1 MKKIA
6 VYPGSFDPITYGH
19 LDIIRRTL
27 TIFDEVIVA
36 VARNSSKNSL
46 FTTEER
52 VGLIQEVLKDEKR
65 VVVDTFTGLLIDY
78 VSSKNAHVIIRGLR
92 AISDFEYEFQIA
104 QMNSTIGHDVET
116 LFMMT
121 SVQYG
126 YLSSS
131 IVKEVCSLNG
141 TIDGFVPPE
150 VKSAMRLK
158 FGFNNTSEKHNPTI
172 QTQSTKPRR
181 KSR

>member
-19 LDIIRRTL
+19 LDIIRRGL
-27 TIFDEVIVA
+27 SIFDEIIVT
-36 VARNSSKNSL
+36 VARNSQKNSL

-52 VGLIQEVLKDEKR
+52 VALIQDVLKEESR
-65 VVVDTFTGLLIDY
+65 VSVDTFSGLLIDY
-78 VSSKNAHVIIRGLR
+78 VASRGAHVIIRGLR

-104 QMNSTIGHDVET
+104 QMNSSIGREIET

-131 IVKEVCSLNG
+131 IVKEVCSLGGN
-141 TIDGFVPPE
+141 IDTFVPPE
-150 VKSAMRLK
+150 VKLALRQKYGLL
-158 FGFNNTSEKHNPTI
+158 
-172 QTQSTKPRR
+172 
-181 KSR
+181 

>member
-19 LDIIRRTL
+19 IDIIRRGL
-27 TIFDEVIVA
+27 TIFDEIIVA
-36 VARNSSKNSL
+36 VAKNSQKNAL
-46 FTTEER
+46 FTTDER
-52 VGLIQEVLKDEKR
+52 VELIQDVVKGEGR
-65 VVVDTFTGLLIDY
+65 VTVDTFGGLLIDY
-78 VSSKNAHVIIRGLR
+78 VSSRGAHVIIRGLR

-104 QMNSTIGHDVET
+104 QMNSSIGREIET

-121 SVQYG
+121 SLQYG

-141 TIDGFVPPE
+141 NIDKFVPPE
-150 VKSAMRLK
+150 VKAALRQKYGLL
-158 FGFNNTSEKHNPTI
+158 
-172 QTQSTKPRR
+172 
-181 KSR
+181 

>member
-19 LDIIRRTL
+19 LDIIKRGL
-27 TIFDEVIVA
+27 TIFDEIIVA
-36 VARNSSKNSL
+36 VAKNSQKNAL
-46 FTTEER
+46 FTTDER
-52 VGLIQEVLKDEKR
+52 VALIEDVVKMEGR
-65 VVVDTFTGLLIDY
+65 VTVDTFSGLLIDY
-78 VSSKNAHVIIRGLR
+78 VSSRKAHVIIRGLR

-104 QMNSTIGHDVET
+104 QMNSSIGREIET

-121 SVQYG
+121 SLQYG

-141 TIDGFVPPE
+141 DIDKFVPVE
-150 VKSAMRLK
+150 VKAALRQKYGLL
-158 FGFNNTSEKHNPTI
+158 
-172 QTQSTKPRR
+172 
-181 KSR
+181 

>member
-104 QMNSTIGHDVET
+104 QMNSTIGD
-116 LFMMT
+116 
-121 SVQYG
+121 
-126 YLSSS
+126 
-131 IVKEVCSLNG
+131 
-141 TIDGFVPPE
+141 
-150 VKSAMRLK
+150 
-158 FGFNNTSEKHNPTI
+158 
-172 QTQSTKPRR
+172 R
-181 KSR
+181 KSTRLNSSHIQKSRMPSSA

>member
-19 LDIIRRTL
+19 LDIIKRGL
-27 TIFDEVIVA
+27 TVFDEVIVA
-36 VARNSSKNSL
+36 VACNSQKNAL
-46 FTTEER
+46 FTFDERVDMIRQVVRDEER
-52 VGLIQEVLKDEKR
+52 VT
-65 VVVDTFTGLLIDY
+65 VDTFTGLLIDY
-78 VSSKNAHVIIRGLR
+78 VSSRKAHVVIRGLR

-104 QMNSTIGHDVET
+104 QMNSCISRNVET

-121 SVQYG
+121 SIQFG

-141 TIDGFVPPE
+141 NIDGFVPPE
-150 VKSAMRLK
+150 VKTALRAKYGL
-158 FGFNNTSEKHNPTI
+158 P
-172 QTQSTKPRR
+172 
-181 KSR
+181 

>member
-19 LDIIRRTL
+19 LDIIKRGL
-27 TIFDEVIVA
+27 TIFDEIIVA
-36 VARNSSKNSL
+36 VAKNSQKNAL
-46 FTTEER
+46 FTTDER
-52 VGLIQEVLKDEKR
+52 VQLIQEVVKEDSR
-65 VVVDTFTGLLIDY
+65 VTVDTFGGLLIDY
-78 VSSKNAHVIIRGLR
+78 VSSRGAHVIIRGLR

-104 QMNSTIGHDVET
+104 QMNSSIGREIET

-121 SVQYG
+121 SLQYG

-141 TIDGFVPPE
+141 SIDKFVPPE
-150 VKSAMRLK
+150 VKMALRLK
-158 FGFNNTSEKHNPTI
+158 YGL
-172 QTQSTKPRR
+172 Q
-181 KSR
+181 

>member
-19 LDIIRRTL
+19 LDIIKRGL
-27 TIFDEVIVA
+27 LVFDQIIVA
-36 VARNSSKNSL
+36 VARNSQKNSL
-46 FTTEER
+46 FSIDER
-52 VGLIQEVLKDEKR
+52 VDLIRGVLQDEER

-78 VSSKNAHVIIRGLR
+78 VAGRDAQVIIRGLR

-104 QMNSTIGHDVET
+104 QMNSTIGRNIET
-116 LFMMT
+116 FFMMT

-131 IVKEVCSLNG
+131 IVKEVCSLGGN
-141 TIDGFVPPE
+141 IDSFVPPE
-150 VKSAMRLK
+150 VKAAML
-158 FGFNNTSEKHNPTI
+158 
-172 QTQSTKPRR
+172 TKYGRQ
-181 KSR
+181 

>member
-19 LDIIRRTL
+19 MDIIKRGL
-27 TIFDEVIVA
+27 TIFDEIIVA
-36 VARNSSKNSL
+36 VARNSQKNSL

-52 VGLIQEVLKDEKR
+52 VSLIQDVVHQEGR
-65 VVVDTFTGLLIDY
+65 VTVDTFTGLLIDY
-78 VSSKNAHVIIRGLR
+78 VASRGAHVIIRGLR

-104 QMNSTIGHDVET
+104 QMNSSIGREIET

-121 SVQYG
+121 SLQYG

-141 TIDGFVPPE
+141 NIDNFVPAE
-150 VKSAMRLK
+150 VKSALLQKYGLADRHT
-158 FGFNNTSEKHNPTI
+158 G
-172 QTQSTKPRR
+172 
-181 KSR
+181 

>member
-19 LDIIRRTL
+19 LDIINRGL
-27 TIFDEVIVA
+27 KVFDEIIVA
-36 VARNSSKNSL
+36 VACNSQKNAL
-46 FTTEER
+46 FSFDER
-52 VGLIQEVLKDEKR
+52 VDMIKEVVKEQGR
-65 VVVDTFTGLLIDY
+65 VTVDTFTGLLIDY
-78 VSSKNAHVIIRGLR
+78 VASRKAHVVIRGLR

-104 QMNSTIGHDVET
+104 QMNSCISQNVET

-121 SVQYG
+121 SLQYG

-141 TIDGFVPPE
+141 NIDGFVPPE
-150 VKSAMRLK
+150 VKTALRAKYGL
-158 FGFNNTSEKHNPTI
+158 P
-172 QTQSTKPRR
+172 
-181 KSR
+181 

>member
-36 VARNSSKNSL
+36 VARNSQKSSL
-46 FTTEER
+46 FTTEAR
-52 VGLIQEVLKDEKR
+52 VALIQQVLHEEKR
-65 VVVDTFTGLLIDY
+65 LTVDTFTGLLIDY
-78 VSSKNAHVIIRGLR
+78 VSSRKAHVIIRGLR

-104 QMNSTIGHDVET
+104 QMNSSIGQDIET

-141 TIDGFVPPE
+141 NIDVFVPPE
-150 VKSAMRLK
+150 VKAALRLK
-158 FGFNNTSEKHNPTI
+158 YGLD
-172 QTQSTKPRR
+172 
-181 KSR
+181 

>member
-1 MKKIA
+1 MKKVA

-19 LDIIRRTL
+19 LDIIRRGMS
-27 TIFDEVIVA
+27 IFDEIIVA
-36 VARNSSKNSL
+36 VARNSQKNSL

-52 VGLIQEVLKDEKR
+52 VDLIRDVLKDEGR
-65 VVVDTFTGLLIDY
+65 VTVDTFSGLLIDY
-78 VSSKNAHVIIRGLR
+78 VSSRGAHVIIRGLR

-104 QMNSTIGHDVET
+104 QMNSTIGRQIET

-121 SVQYG
+121 SLQYG

-141 TIDGFVPPE
+141 DIDLFVPSE
-150 VKSAMRLK
+150 VKAALK
-158 FGFNNTSEKHNPTI
+158 NKYGLP
-172 QTQSTKPRR
+172 
-181 KSR
+181 

>member
-19 LDIIRRTL
+19 LDIINRGL
-27 TIFDEVIVA
+27 TVFDEIIVA
-36 VARNSSKNSL
+36 VACNSQKNAL
-46 FTTEER
+46 FSFDER
-52 VGLIQEVLKDEKR
+52 VDMITQVVGDEGR
-65 VVVDTFTGLLIDY
+65 VTVDTFTGLLIDY
-78 VSSKNAHVIIRGLR
+78 VASRKAHVVIRGLR

-104 QMNSTIGHDVET
+104 QMNSCISQNVET

-121 SVQYG
+121 SLQYG

-141 TIDGFVPPE
+141 NIDGFVPPA
-150 VKSAMRLK
+150 VKTALRAKYGL
-158 FGFNNTSEKHNPTI
+158 P
-172 QTQSTKPRR
+172 
-181 KSR
+181 